1 MSKIAHTEKDVK
13 KRREAF
19 EENWKIFAGS
29 LYNEEMIR
37 KKTGLLADP
46 YFSGTKL
53 AWILDNVEGAR
64 ERAEKGELPAQSPS
78 VWPRSPWRR
87 ARPSPRAGISV

>member
-37 KKTGLLADP
+37 NKIIRTLL
-46 YFSGTKL
+46 
-53 AWILDNVEGAR
+53 W
-64 ERAEKGELPAQSPS
+64 
-78 VWPRSPWRR
+78 
-87 ARPSPRAGISV
+87 